1 MVDQCLNDVSLINFR
16 LEDITSDE
24 NKLQQNS
31 AVLCIVS
38 YLMIAFIPVP
48 ALGILGCAV
57 CGLSVG
63 IMWPGTFSMA
73 AASVKR
79 GGTALFALLALA
91 GDVGCSSGPTYV
103 GIFSGS
109 PIAMEP
115 ETKYCQAILQAL
127 IFPVLMIMGIKMIGN
142 LQKYD

>member
-103 GIFSGS
+103 GMISGALNDNLKLGIF
-109 PIAMEP
+109 A
-115 ETKYCQAILQAL
+115 AL
-127 IFPVLMIMGIKMIGN
+127 IFPVLMIMGIKMIGS
-142 LQKYD
+142 LTKI

>member
-103 GIFSGS
+103 GMISGALNDNLKLGIF
-109 PIAMEP
+109 A
-115 ETKYCQAILQAL
+115 AL
-127 IFPVLMIMGIKMIGN
+127 IFPVLMIMGIKMIGS
-142 LQKYD
+142 LKKYD

>member
-1 MVDQCLNDVSLINFR
+1 MDQCLNDVSLINFR

-31 AVLCIVS
+31 AVLCMVS
-38 YLMIAFIPVP
+38 YLMIAFIPIP

-91 GDVGCSSGPTYV
+91 RDVGCSSGPTYV
-103 GIFSGS
+103 GMISGALNDNLKLGIF
-109 PIAMEP
+109 A
-115 ETKYCQAILQAL
+115 AL
-127 IFPVLMIMGIKMIGN
+127 IFPVLMIMGIKMIGS
-142 LQKYD
+142 LRKYD

>member
-1 MVDQCLNDVSLINFR
+1 MDQCLNDVSLINFR

-103 GIFSGS
+103 GMISGALNDNLKLGIF
-109 PIAMEP
+109 A
-115 ETKYCQAILQAL
+115 AL

>member
-1 MVDQCLNDVSLINFR
+1 MVGQCLNDVSLINFR

-31 AVLCIVS
+31 AVLCMVS
-38 YLMIAFIPVP
+38 YLMIAFIPIP

-103 GIFSGS
+103 GMISGALNDNLKLGIF
-109 PIAMEP
+109 A
-115 ETKYCQAILQAL
+115 AL
-127 IFPVLMIMGIKMIGN
+127 IFPVLMIIGIKMIGS
-142 LQKYD
+142 LRKYD

>member
-1 MVDQCLNDVSLINFR
+1 MDQCLNDVSSINFR

-103 GIFSGS
+103 GMISGALNDNLKLGIF
-109 PIAMEP
+109 A
-115 ETKYCQAILQAL
+115 AL
-127 IFPVLMIMGIKMIGN
+127 IFPVVMIMGIKMIGI

>member
-1 MVDQCLNDVSLINFR
+1 MVGQCLNDVSLINFR

-31 AVLCIVS
+31 AVLCMVS
-38 YLMIAFIPVP
+38 YLMLAFIPVP

-103 GIFSGS
+103 GMISGALNDNLKLGIF
-109 PIAMEP
+109 A
-115 ETKYCQAILQAL
+115 AL
-127 IFPVLMIMGIKMIGN
+127 IFPVLMIMGIKMIGS
-142 LQKYD
+142 LRKYD

>member
-1 MVDQCLNDVSLINFR
+1 MDQCLNDVSLINFR

-31 AVLCIVS
+31 AVLCMVS
-38 YLMIAFIPVP
+38 YLMIAFIPIP

-103 GIFSGS
+103 GMISGALNDNLKLGIF
-109 PIAMEP
+109 A
-115 ETKYCQAILQAL
+115 AL
-127 IFPVLMIMGIKMIGN
+127 IFPVLMILGIKMIGS
-142 LQKYD
+142 LRKYD

>member
-1 MVDQCLNDVSLINFR
+1 MVGQCLNDVSLINFR

-31 AVLCIVS
+31 AVLCMVS
-38 YLMIAFIPVP
+38 YLMIAFILVP

-103 GIFSGS
+103 GMISGALNDNLKLGIF
-109 PIAMEP
+109 A
-115 ETKYCQAILQAL
+115 AL
-127 IFPVLMIMGIKMIGN
+127 IFPVLMILGIKMIGS
-142 LQKYD
+142 LRKYD

>member
-31 AVLCIVS
+31 AVLCMVS

-103 GIFSGS
+103 GMISGAVNDNLKLGIF
-109 PIAMEP
+109 A
-115 ETKYCQAILQAL
+115 AL
-127 IFPVLMIMGIKMIGN
+127 IFPVLMIMGIKMIGS
-142 LQKYD
+142 LRKYD

>member
-1 MVDQCLNDVSLINFR
+1 MVGQCLNDVSLINFR

-31 AVLCIVS
+31 AVLCMVS

-103 GIFSGS
+103 GMISGAQNDNLKLGIF
-109 PIAMEP
+109 A
-115 ETKYCQAILQAL
+115 AL
-127 IFPVLMIMGIKMIGN
+127 IFPVLMIIGIKMIGS
-142 LQKYD
+142 LRKYD

>member
-1 MVDQCLNDVSLINFR
+1 MVGQCLNDVSLINFR

-63 IMWPGTFSMA
+63 IMWPGTFSNERKDTRQHVCAPFMF
-73 AASVKR
+73 
-79 GGTALFALLALA
+79 LFEW
-91 GDVGCSSGPTYV
+91 T
-103 GIFSGS
+103 I
-109 PIAMEP
+109 
-115 ETKYCQAILQAL
+115 
-127 IFPVLMIMGIKMIGN
+127 
-142 LQKYD
+142 

>member
-1 MVDQCLNDVSLINFR
+1 MVGQCLNDVSLINFR

-31 AVLCIVS
+31 AVLCMVS
-38 YLMIAFIPVP
+38 YLMIAFIPIP

-103 GIFSGS
+103 GMISGALNDNLKLGIF
-109 PIAMEP
+109 A
-115 ETKYCQAILQAL
+115 AL
-127 IFPVLMIMGIKMIGN
+127 IFPVLMILGIKMIGS
-142 LQKYD
+142 LRKYD

>member
-1 MVDQCLNDVSLINFR
+1 MDQCLNDVSLINFR

-103 GIFSGS
+103 GMISGALNDNLKLGIF
-109 PIAMEP
+109 A
-115 ETKYCQAILQAL
+115 AL
-127 IFPVLMIMGIKMIGN
+127 IFPVLMILGIKMIGS
-142 LQKYD
+142 LRKYD

>member
-1 MVDQCLNDVSLINFR
+1 MVGQCLNDVSLINFR

-31 AVLCIVS
+31 AVLCMVS
-38 YLMIAFIPVP
+38 YLMIAFIPIP

-103 GIFSGS
+103 GMISGALNDNLKLGIF
-109 PIAMEP
+109 A
-115 ETKYCQAILQAL
+115 AL
-127 IFPVLMIMGIKMIGN
+127 IFPVLMIMGIKMIGS
-142 LQKYD
+142 LRKYD

>member
-1 MVDQCLNDVSLINFR
+1 MVGQCLNDVSLINFR

-103 GIFSGS
+103 GMISGALNDNLKLGIF
-109 PIAMEP
+109 A
-115 ETKYCQAILQAL
+115 AL
-127 IFPVLMIMGIKMIGN
+127 IFPVLMIMGIKMIGS
-142 LQKYD
+142 LRKYD

>member
-1 MVDQCLNDVSLINFR
+1 MVGQCLNDVSLINFR

-79 GGTALFALLALA
+79 AEQPCLPSLPLLEMW
-91 GDVGCSSGPTYV
+91 DVHPDQPMWG
-103 GIFSGS
+103 
-109 PIAMEP
+109 
-115 ETKYCQAILQAL
+115 
-127 IFPVLMIMGIKMIGN
+127 
-142 LQKYD
+142 

>member
-1 MVDQCLNDVSLINFR
+1 MVGQCLNDVSLINFR

-31 AVLCIVS
+31 AVLCMVS
-38 YLMIAFIPVP
+38 YLMIAFIPIP

-103 GIFSGS
+103 GMISGALNDNLKLGIF
-109 PIAMEP
+109 A
-115 ETKYCQAILQAL
+115 AL
-127 IFPVLMIMGIKMIGN
+127 NFPCVDDNG
-142 LQKYD
+142 D

>member
-31 AVLCIVS
+31 AVLCMVS

-103 GIFSGS
+103 GMISGALNDNLKLG
-109 PIAMEP
+109 IVA
-115 ETKYCQAILQAL
+115 AL
-127 IFPVLMIMGIKMIGN
+127 IFPVLMIMGIKMIGS
-142 LQKYD
+142 LRKYD

>member
-73 AASVKR
+73 SASVKR

-103 GIFSGS
+103 GMISG
-109 PIAMEP
+109 ALNDNLKMG
-115 ETKYCQAILQAL
+115 ILAAL
-127 IFPVLMIMGIKMIGN
+127 IFPIFMVVGIRLIMGLRKN
-142 LQKYD
+142 PAQN

>member
-1 MVDQCLNDVSLINFR
+1 MVGQCLNDVSLINFR

-103 GIFSGS
+103 GMISGALNDNLKLGIF
-109 PIAMEP
+109 A
-115 ETKYCQAILQAL
+115 AL
-127 IFPVLMIMGIKMIGN
+127 IFPVLMIMGIKMSGS
-142 LQKYD
+142 LRKYD

>member
-1 MVDQCLNDVSLINFR
+1 MVGQCLNDVSLINFR

-73 AASVKR
+73 AAPVKR

-103 GIFSGS
+103 GMISGALNDNLKLGIF
-109 PIAMEP
+109 A
-115 ETKYCQAILQAL
+115 AL
-127 IFPVLMIMGIKMIGN
+127 IFPVLMIMGIKMIGS
-142 LQKYD
+142 LRKYD

>member
-1 MVDQCLNDVSLINFR
+1 MVGQCLNDVSLINFR

-31 AVLCIVS
+31 AVLCMVS
-38 YLMIAFIPVP
+38 YLMIAFIPIP

-103 GIFSGS
+103 GMISGALNDNLKLGIF
-109 PIAMEP
+109 A
-115 ETKYCQAILQAL
+115 AL
-127 IFPVLMIMGIKMIGN
+127 IFPVLMIMG
-142 LQKYD
+142 LR

>member
-63 IMWPGTFSMA
+63 IMWPGTFSTA

-103 GIFSGS
+103 GMISGALNDNLKLGIF
-109 PIAMEP
+109 A
-115 ETKYCQAILQAL
+115 AL
-127 IFPVLMIMGIKMIGN
+127 IFPVLMIMGIKMIGS
-142 LQKYD
+142 LRKYD

>member
-31 AVLCIVS
+31 AVLCMVS
-38 YLMIAFIPVP
+38 YLMIAFIPIP

-103 GIFSGS
+103 GMISGALNDNLKLGIF
-109 PIAMEP
+109 A
-115 ETKYCQAILQAL
+115 AL
-127 IFPVLMIMGIKMIGN
+127 IFPVLMIIGIKMIGS
-142 LQKYD
+142 LRKYD

>member
-1 MVDQCLNDVSLINFR
+1 MVGQCLNDVSLINFR

-103 GIFSGS
+103 GMISGALNDNLKLGIF
-109 PIAMEP
+109 A
-115 ETKYCQAILQAL
+115 AL
-127 IFPVLMIMGIKMIGN
+127 IFPVLMIMGINMIGS
-142 LQKYD
+142 LRKYD

>member
-1 MVDQCLNDVSLINFR
+1 MVGQCLNDVSLINFR

-63 IMWPGTFSMA
+63 IMWPGTFSIG
-73 AASVKR
+73 ASVKR
-79 GGTALFALLALA
+79 GGTACLPSLLLRE
-91 GDVGCSSGPTYV
+91 
-103 GIFSGS
+103 
-109 PIAMEP
+109 M
-115 ETKYCQAILQAL
+115 
-127 IFPVLMIMGIKMIGN
+127 
-142 LQKYD
+142 